1 MPRGLRSSSV
11 NVPVCDTITA
21 RAIDN
26 PSPNPLLLFMP
37 RAASPRI
44 SKTYRPDPVRRV
56 NDGREPERTRRL
68 GRQGLLAEEERDNG
82 AALKKAI
89 ECVISDMAFELQSE
103 TAERTRARV

>member
-1 MPRGLRSSSV
+1 MMPRGLRSSSV
-11 NVPVCDTITA
+11 NVPVCDSITA

-56 NDGREPERTRRL
+56 MMDVNQSERDALVVRGYWPKKNETMAPHSKRRL
-68 GRQGLLAEEERDNG
+68 SA
-82 AALKKAI
+82 
-89 ECVISDMAFELQSE
+89 
-103 TAERTRARV
+103 